1 MVNKGISTSI
11 PRDVYPRV
19 IWETNPRYPF
29 ELENSVAFFW
39 LLEPKLSFILTNTK
53 ESSVETVMQF
63 RVTSPPNCPQNISLE
78 ISDAGSLSSF
88 QLSGSEETLVSHN
101 LRLQSFKRTQVT
113 VKFNSLSC
121 ALSSTDQREAYAR
134 ISDIHVSDS

>member
-1 MVNKGISTSI
+1 M
-11 PRDVYPRV
+11 
-19 IWETNPRYPF
+19 
-29 ELENSVAFFW
+29 AFFW